1 MTRDVLVRRLTHEDA
16 ADYRAIRL
24 TALKQAPEAF
34 GSTYAAEA
42 DRPLASFAERLTSAA
57 VFGAYVD
64 DGIAGLMVFKQA
76 DGDKDAHKAHLY
88 SVFVA
93 RHARGLGVGDA
104 LLTAVIAHAREH
116 VEQIL
121 LAVVADNAAAI
132 RLYERHGFMTYGV
145 EPRALKSDGVY
156 FDEILMARMLR

>member
-1 MTRDVLVRRLTHEDA
+1 MTREVLVRRLTPEDA

-24 TALKQAPEAF
+24 TALAEAPEAF

-42 DRPLASFAERLTSAA
+42 DQPLAAFAQRLTSAA
-57 VFGAYVD
+57 VFGAYIND
-64 DGIAGLMVFKQA
+64 RIAGLMVFRQA
-76 DGDKDAHKAHLY
+76 DGAKDAHKAHLY

-93 RHARGLGVGDA
+93 REARGMGVGDA
-104 LLTAVIAHAREH
+104 LLTAVIAHGRDV

-132 RLYERHGFMTYGV
+132 RLYERHGFATYGV

-156 FDEILMARMLR
+156 FDEVLMVRMLR